1 MSYYY
6 KTITLL
12 LMAILLFSSSCT
24 KEADSEESIDIIT
37 DVVGVYKG
45 EMSDFMMYQPDDYTV
60 IVSSINDSRVKIIPS
75 GSEQSTFEVD
85 IEKVNENSIISTN
98 PSSTFTLTFIKTSGV
113 YELTYWITDA
123 DGYREDYTG
132 IKQ

>member
-6 KTITLL
+6 KTITL

-24 KEADSEESIDIIT
+24 KEADSEESIDITT

-45 EMSDFMMYQPDDYTV
+45 EMSDFMMYHDDYTV

-85 IEKVNENSIISTN
+85 IEKVNENTIISIN
-98 PSSTFTLTFIKTSGV
+98 PTPTFTLTFIKTSGV
-113 YELTYWITDA
+113 YELTYWFTDA
-123 DGYREDYTG
+123 DGYREDYRG
-132 IKQ
+132 YKQ